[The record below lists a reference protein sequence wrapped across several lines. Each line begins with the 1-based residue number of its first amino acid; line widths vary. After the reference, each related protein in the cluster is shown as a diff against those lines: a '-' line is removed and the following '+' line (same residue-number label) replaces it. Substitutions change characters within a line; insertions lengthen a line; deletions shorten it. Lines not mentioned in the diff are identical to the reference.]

1 VARKGRGGSTPLSR
15 IYVGVQFSDLRA
27 QAGPE
32 TLKNQRLKSRSVE
45 TAPPAVQ
52 ACRGARAR
60 DRCLVRAKAP
70 ELLAVPGCGALTA
83 ARLLAETAG
92 VERFSSDAKLARLA
106 GVAPIPALIAHP
118 QPLPP
123 RPRRQPPP
131 QLRPSPDRRHQGR
144 VHEPAREFL
153 ARKQAEGKS
162 RIEALRCLK
171 RHVAR
176 AVRQALRA
184 SLDRESLNSLS
195 PMIDSPNLR
204 PAAGLALT

>member
-70 ELLAVPGCGALTA
+70 ELLAVRA
-83 ARLLAETAG
+83 A
-92 VERFSSDAKLARLA
+92 ERS
-106 GVAPIPALIAHP
+106 
-118 QPLPP
+118 LPP
-123 RPRRQPPP
+123 GSWPRRPASSASPPTQSSRALRGSRRSPPSSRTRNRYRLDRGGNRRLNCALHRIAVTRGASTSPRASSSPESRPRASPGSRPYAASSATSPERSG
-131 QLRPSPDRRHQGR
+131 RPS
-144 VHEPAREFL
+144 EPR
-153 ARKQAEGKS
+153 S
-162 RIEALRCLK
+162 T
-171 RHVAR
+171 
-176 AVRQALRA
+176 
-184 SLDRESLNSLS
+184 ESL
-195 PMIDSPNLR
+195 
-204 PAAGLALT
+204 